1 MKSLFNSKEDGCFI
15 CGKHPTELHHIFTS
29 SRRKLADEDGLTVY
43 LCHKCHNEPG
53 YSAHYNKE
61 LRGYLQAMAQVKYEE
76 THTHEEFMER
86 YGKNY
91 I

>member
-1 MKSLFNSKEDGCFI
+1 MESLFNKREDGCFI
-15 CGKHPTELHHIFTS
+15 CGRHPTELHHIFTA
-29 SRRKLADEDGLTVY
+29 SRRPLADEDGLTVY

>member
-1 MKSLFNSKEDGCFI
+1 MALNAKEDGCFI
-15 CGKHPTELHHIFTS
+15 CGKFPVECHHIFTA

-43 LCHKCHNEPG
+43 LCHEHHNEPG

-61 LRGYLQAMAQVKYEE
+61 LRGYLQAMAQAKYEE
-76 THTHEEFMER
+76 THTHEEFVSR